1 MTATA
6 SPIGAATGMTIPPRD
21 AAAGGCTPAVA
32 STSEAARTDRFLRAC
47 RRESVDTTPVWF
59 MRQAGRALPEFRA
72 IRVTA
77 SLLEITRDP
86 ALCAEVT
93 LQPVRRLGV
102 DAAILFADITT
113 PLQGI
118 GVDVEMVAGRG
129 PVIGRP
135 IRSLADVERLRA
147 FDPDAAVAPLLE
159 AIRLIRADA
168 PVPLIGFA
176 GAPFTLACYLIEGS
190 ASRDFNLARAF
201 MHAQP
206 AAWAALLDR
215 LVDMTIAYV
224 SAQVRAG
231 AQAVQIFDSWVG
243 GVSPLDYAVR
253 VAPWMERLFA
263 GIARLSVPS
272 IHFGVGTSGILGRI
286 AAAGGDVIGLD
297 WRIAL
302 SDGWA
307 KVGADHAVQGNLD
320 PALLLGPYA
329 DVAEAAGW
337 ILDQAIGRPGHI
349 FNLGH
354 GVLPE
359 TSPDDLARLVD
370 LVHERGRPAGDAETA
385 GFAMNPMN
393 STSPMHRSAP

>member
-1 MTATA
+1 
-6 SPIGAATGMTIPPRD
+6 
-21 AAAGGCTPAVA
+21 
-32 STSEAARTDRFLRAC
+32 
-47 RRESVDTTPVWF
+47 

-72 IRVTA
+72 IRATA

-93 LQPVRRLGV
+93 LQPVQHLGV

-113 PLQGI
+113 PLPGI

-129 PVIGRP
+129 PVISRP
-135 IRSLADVERLRA
+135 IRSLADVRHLRP
-147 FDPDAAVAPLLE
+147 FDPEASVAPLLE

-201 MHAQP
+201 VHAQP

-215 LVDMTIAYV
+215 LVEMTIAYV
-224 SAQVRAG
+224 SAQVHAG
-231 AQAVQIFDSWVG
+231 AQAVQVFDSWVG
-243 GVSPLDYAVR
+243 GVSPLDYATR

-263 GIARLSVPS
+263 GIARLGVPS

-307 KVGADHAVQGNLD
+307 MVGAGHAVQGNLD

-337 ILDQAIGRPGHI
+337 ILDEAAGRPGHI

-359 TSPDDLARLVD
+359 TNPDDLARLVD
-370 LVHERGRPAGDAETA
+370 LVHERCRPAGGSA
-385 GFAMNPMN
+385 GPGTSTTNPI
-393 STSPMHRSAP
+393 PRSVP